1 MATYPE
7 RMHTLITTALTFYS
21 DERGI
26 DQWLEVL
33 TDALITADKPDQCDR
48 CAAAGDCSPR
58 YPFMRGKG
66 EGVWRYLC
74 YRCDHQ
80 WQCSWG
86 FDVLPITLVHDRNV
100 SVPW

>member
-1 MATYPE
+1 MATYSE
-7 RMHTLITTALTFYS
+7 RMHTLVTTALTFYS

-33 TDALITADKPDQCDR
+33 TDALKTADKPDQCDR
-48 CAAAGDCSPR
+48 CAAAGDYSPR

-74 YRCDHQ
+74 YRCTDQ
-80 WQCSWG
+80 WNCSWG
-86 FDVLPITLVHDRNV
+86 SDALPIRLVYGHD
-100 SVPW
+100 VPLPF